1 MSMNTGSEK
10 YDNQDKESKAFSLG
24 DLLKIRD
31 YRMLWFGQIISD
43 FGDSM
48 TNLALLLLVNH
59 LTGSTAALATMAIV
73 LALPS
78 LTFGL
83 VSGVIIDRVDRR
95 KIMILSDLLRAI
107 FVAGFLLVDSAEK
120 IWILYVIAFIE
131 ASIATF
137 FTPARSAL
145 IPNIVPKEGLMSA
158 NSLSQTSRI
167 IFGLIGTGV
176 GGFLIGH
183 FGQYW
188 EVFVIDAAT
197 FLVYLFLIAQIRYQH
212 VPGTE
217 KARISLPTIFGEL
230 AEGVRTTFSNRILSG
245 TILAF
250 AVTMLGLG
258 AVNILL
264 VPLLIDDLQ
273 VSETWFAAIE
283 FSQTGAMVLAGA
295 LMTVLAAKLKP
306 TRILTLALIGLGGAV
321 VLMSLPT
328 SVWHVMA
335 ILFLAGLTITP
346 VQAAGS
352 TIIQTTVPDEMR
364 GRTGSANNALITV
377 AQLVSM
383 AAAGL
388 LADAIG
394 ARNVFILGGVLVA
407 LAGVIAM
414 FIFRG
419 VEFKPIGVKPVVTSD
434 AGD

>member
-1 MSMNTGSEK
+1 MDTGIDKS
-10 YDNQDKESKAFSLG
+10 DNQDKDSKAFGLG
-24 DLLKIRD
+24 DLLKISD

-120 IWILYVIAFIE
+120 IWILYVIAFMQ

-167 IFGLIGTGV
+167 VFGLIGTGV
-176 GGFLIGH
+176 GGFLIGY
-183 FGQYW
+183 FDQYW
-188 EVFVIDAAT
+188 EVFVIDAVT
-197 FLVYLFLIAQIRYQH
+197 FLVSLILISRIRYQH
-212 VPGTE
+212 VPGTD
-217 KARISLPTIFGEL
+217 KTSISLSTIFGEL
-230 AEGVRTTFSNRILSG
+230 TEGVRTTFSNRILSG

-264 VPLLIDDLQ
+264 VPLLVDDLQ

-295 LMTVLAAKLKP
+295 LMTVLAARLKP
-306 TRILTLALIGLGGAV
+306 TRILSLALIGLGGAV
-321 VLMSLPT
+321 ALMSLPT

-364 GRTGSANNALITV
+364 GRTGSANNALITI

-388 LADAIG
+388 LADSFG
-394 ARNVFILGGVLVA
+394 ARNVFILGGVIVA
-407 LAGVIAM
+407 LAGVVAM
-414 FIFRG
+414 LIFRG
-419 VEFKPIGVKPVVTSD
+419 VDLEPLEISSVPTAE